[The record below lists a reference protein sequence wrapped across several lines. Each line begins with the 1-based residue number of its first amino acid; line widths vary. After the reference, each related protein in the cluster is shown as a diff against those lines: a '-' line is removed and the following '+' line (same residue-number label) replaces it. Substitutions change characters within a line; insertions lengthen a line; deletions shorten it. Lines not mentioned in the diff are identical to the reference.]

1 MENNGGE
8 KSFVYSAD
16 QKTAT
21 VATPSAQTVATPAQA
36 PSPQIATPVTAPVAQ
51 ASISTTPP
59 SNTQVPTQPV
69 SSPQPA
75 GEGIQWQ
82 ASEFIDHQKSAL
94 WFIALVIVAIVASVV
109 IYFLTGGGVLAPI
122 VVGMSAL
129 AFATIARQKPR
140 SLQYALTSSDI
151 TVGQKKFSYDDFKAF
166 SVVQDGALYS
176 IVLEPTK
183 RFMPPLTIYFASE
196 DGEKIFDTLAQ
207 HLPHEDRQLD
217 AVDRMMRKI
226 RF

>member
-16 QKTAT
+16 QKPA
-21 VATPSAQTVATPAQA
+21 VATAPPAQQAVA
-36 PSPQIATPVTAPVAQ
+36 PVQAPVA
-51 ASISTTPP
+51 
-59 SNTQVPTQPV
+59 TQVAPPTAPPTANQAPTQQAV
-69 SSPQPA
+69 APQPA

-94 WFIALVIVAIVASVV
+94 WFIALVGVAIVASVA

-140 SLQYALTSSDI
+140 SLQYGLTSSDI
-151 TVGQKKFSYDDFKAF
+151 TVGQKKFNYDDFKAF

-183 RFMPPLTIYFASE
+183 RFMPPLTIYFANE

-207 HLPHEDRQLD
+207 HLPHEDKQLD